1 MRTTHRRLIAG
12 TAAAMLLLGGGVVT
26 GAQLLPGAAAVDRPS
41 AGMGMGMGMGIGM
54 GSAMPGVAGSADA
67 MFVVQMAAHHGSAV
81 QMARL
86 AHQRAQRPEV
96 RQLARDIERTQTAEI
111 VQLRDAATRL
121 GADPNGSA
129 ARMGSGMAAGMGS
142 ATDLA
147 EVPDEQFDRAFLETM
162 IPHHQMGV
170 HMARMVQRAGSDR
183 LIAAMAAEMVRVQ
196 TDEIALMQRWLD

>member
-26 GAQLLPGAAAVDRPS
+26 GAQLLPGAASVDRPS
-41 AGMGMGMGMGIGM
+41 AGMGMGMGMG
-54 GSAMPGVAGSADA
+54 SAMPGMGGSADA
-67 MFVVQMAAHHGSAV
+67 MFVVQMAARHESAV

-86 AHQRAQRPEV
+86 AQQRAHRPEV
-96 RQLARDIERTQTAEI
+96 GRLAREIERTQTAEI
-111 VQLRDAATRL
+111 AQLRDAATRL

-129 ARMGSGMAAGMGS
+129 AGIGSGMASGMGS
-142 ATDLA
+142 ATDVA

-170 HMARMVQRAGSDR
+170 HMARMVQRAGRDR